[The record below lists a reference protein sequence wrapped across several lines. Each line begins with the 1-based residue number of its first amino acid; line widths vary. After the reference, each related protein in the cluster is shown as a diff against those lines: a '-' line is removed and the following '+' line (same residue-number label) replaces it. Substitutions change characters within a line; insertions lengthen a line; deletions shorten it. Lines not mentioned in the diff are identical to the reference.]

1 MMQSIL
7 RVTLEE
13 DAYVGFEGA
22 RTQLKLLYIT
32 IIERSGGGL

>member
-7 RVTLEE
+7 RETLEE
-13 DAYVGFEGA
+13 DAYVGFNGA

-32 IIERSGGGL
+32 IIHRSVGG

>member
-13 DAYVGFEGA
+13 DAYVGFDGA
-22 RTQLKLLYIT
+22 RTQLRLLYIT
-32 IIERSGGGL
+32 IIQRSGGG

>member
-13 DAYVGFEGA
+13 GAYVGFNGA
-22 RTQLKLLYIT
+22 RTQLKLLYKT
-32 IIERSGGGL
+32 IFHRSGGA

>member
-1 MMQSIL
+1 MVQSIL

-13 DAYVGFEGA
+13 GAYVGSNGA

-32 IIERSGGGL
+32 IIHRSGGG

>member
-13 DAYVGFEGA
+13 GACVGFNGA
-22 RTQLKLLYIT
+22 RTQLKLLYKT
-32 IIERSGGGL
+32 IIHQSGGG

>member
-13 DAYVGFEGA
+13 GAYVGFNGA

-32 IIERSGGGL
+32 IIHRRSGGG